1 MPDLIVP
8 AVLAGLVLL
17 ILLGQWVVQRRAQSM
32 RGQEVPPALWAAFVG
47 ESPAMARDAEPPNF
61 ASMNALI
68 EFGSPNCSACRRMA
82 PVLDQLSAQYPGRV
96 VHLSVL
102 HHRALAQALR
112 IMGTPTLVLI
122 KNGQIAEVFVGIT
135 PVSRLTEQLRRHWP
149 AIEPINKPPVGANA

>member
-32 RGQEVPPALWAAFVG
+32 RGQEVPPALWAAFVA
-47 ESPAMARDAEPPNF
+47 ERPAMALDGELAN
-61 ASMNALI
+61 ADSMNALI

-82 PVLDQLSAQYPGRV
+82 PVLAHLNAQYPGRV

-112 IMGTPTLVLI
+112 IMGTPTLILI
-122 KNGQIAEVFVGIT
+122 QKGKIADVFVGIT
-135 PVSRLTEQLRRHWP
+135 PLSRLAEQLRRQWP
-149 AIEPINKPPVGANA
+149 EIEPITT